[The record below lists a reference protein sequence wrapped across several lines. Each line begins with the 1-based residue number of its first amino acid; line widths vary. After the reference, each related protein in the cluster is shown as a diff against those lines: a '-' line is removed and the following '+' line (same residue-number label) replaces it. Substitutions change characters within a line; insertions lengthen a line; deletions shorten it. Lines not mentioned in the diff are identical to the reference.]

1 LEQYEDIKRLFKLY
15 LQGGT
20 NPQQEKILFSYLKNN
35 KKNDQD
41 FNDLMSQA
49 WEEQP
54 ASRDESSAA
63 AEGLNQI
70 WNKVEQKKQRKD
82 HRFLLLK
89 YAASVILFASAGLGW
104 YSYQKQKTEAV
115 IEWVSKTTGAGEK
128 VKMILPDSSIVYL
141 GSKSK
146 LSWPARFIKGSL
158 RNVRLEGEAFFEV
171 KHDVSS
177 PFIVYAAH
185 LKTQVLGTSFN
196 IYAYPDD
203 QAFSVTVRTGK
214 VAVAEH
220 INGKT
225 KALSI
230 LTPGMS
236 LTYQEKS
243 SRYAINTERVEDV
256 KSWTENRFVFH
267 KENLGMMLERLER
280 YYNVHFEL
288 KNPDLAGCHF
298 NATFNNKSIKQVM
311 EQLRVMSGNKI
322 KYKINNNKN
331 TIALWGE
338 GCQ

>member
-1 LEQYEDIKRLFKLY
+1 MENQQDIKRLFNLY
-15 LQGGT
+15 LQGSI
-20 NPQQEKILFSYLKNN
+20 NPQQEKVLFKYLRESKDTENEFAELMAEAW
-35 KKNDQD
+35 KKEPA
-41 FNDLMSQA
+41 LR
-49 WEEQP
+49 EE
-54 ASRDESSAA
+54 SAA
-63 AEGLNQI
+63 AAQGLNQI

-104 YSYQKQKTEAV
+104 YSYQKQETEAV
-115 IEWVSKTTGAGEK
+115 IEWVSKTTSAGEK

-203 QAFSVTVRTGK
+203 QTFSVTVRTGK

-236 LTYQEKS
+236 LTYQDKS

-256 KSWTENRFVFH
+256 KSWTENRFVFR

-298 NATFNNKSIKQVM
+298 NATFNNKSIGQVM
-311 EQLRVMSGNKI
+311 EQLRIMSGNKI
-322 KYKINNNKN
+322 KYKINNDKN